1 MTSEEL
7 FMRRAIEL
15 AGLGIGNVSPNP
27 LVGCVI
33 VHDGKIIGEGWHQ
46 QFGKEHAEVNAINA
60 IADKSLLAESDVYV
74 NLEPCAHFGKTPPCA
89 DLLIKHRINRV
100 VIANTDPNPLV
111 AGQGIQKLQD
121 ANIEVVK
128 NVCEKEGLQIN
139 RRFFS
144 FINKKRPYII
154 LKWAQTSDGFIAK
167 GDYDSKWI
175 SNDQSRQLVHKWRSE
190 EDAILVGYNTALYDN
205 PQLTSRDWPGRNP
218 VRIVFDK
225 LLKLDQSLYLF
236 DGSVKTIFYNF
247 VRSEE
252 VTNAI
257 YIKLNA
263 GNWIQEL
270 LADLYTRNIQSLI
283 IEGGAKTIAEFVQAA
298 LWDEARVFK
307 SEKTFKEGISA
318 PVING
323 ILINKELID
332 NDELSVFV
340 NPEN

>member
-252 VTNAI
+252 VTNEI

-263 GNWIQEL
+263 DNWIQEL